1 MTTFCAFFLYLLF
14 YLTTDI
20 VYKLMWL
27 LLYRPRAQHDYPTMV
42 SMELQRTSTE
52 DSEEDSSRVKTA
64 NTNRRLVPLTK
75 GDNY

>member
-1 MTTFCAFFLYLLF
+1 MTSFCAFFLYLLF
-14 YLTTDI
+14 YLNTDI
-20 VYKLMWL
+20 VSKLMWL
-27 LLYRPRAQHDYPTMV
+27 LYRPRVQHDYPTMV